1 VLSRSDKLLAEHVA
15 AQQGFELV
23 MPAAAGILTVG
34 SSLVPGII
42 SIRRHDAGAFL
53 LYVDLPLVAAALC
66 QEFPSANDQF
76 VRATGESELYR
87 ILGRAFQLCGALPD
101 SPLRTFELETN
112 GLPRTTEAERFAV
125 QRIGQDIFR
134 KALES
139 FWDHRCAITG
149 VQDAALLRASHIV
162 PWSESTDAERLD
174 VYNGILLAA
183 HLDAA
188 FDKHLITVLPDGA
201 VTFSS
206 RLSGPAVAILNP
218 GSAALHVQLAPGHA
232 PYLDHH
238 RARFA
243 ELESERV

>member
-1 VLSRSDKLLAEHVA
+1 MLSRSDKLLVEHIA

-23 MPAAAGILTVG
+23 IPLAAGIVTVG
-34 SSLVPGII
+34 SSLVPGTI
-42 SIRRHDAGAFL
+42 SIERSDAGHFL
-53 LYVDLPLVAAALC
+53 LDVDLPLVAAALR
-66 QEFPSANDQF
+66 QELSTGDDQP
-76 VRATGESELYR
+76 VPAADEDELYR

-101 SPLRTFELETN
+101 SPLVTFELATN
-112 GLPRTTEAERFAV
+112 SLPRTTEAERLVV

-139 FWDHRCAITG
+139 YWDRRCPITG
-149 VQDAALLRASHIV
+149 VEDAALLRASHIL

-188 FDKHLITVLPDGA
+188 FDKHLMTILPSGA

-206 RLSGPAVAILNP
+206 LLSAPALAILNP
-218 GSAALHVQLAPGHA
+218 GSRALQVQLAPGHA
-232 PYLDHH
+232 RYLDRH
-238 RARFA
+238 RTRFA
-243 ELESERV
+243 EQEGARV